1 MHKFY
6 FLLMCC
12 AVMLTACGKK
22 YKIDG
27 ISSVSR
33 LDGKMLFIKVPSN
46 GQMVNIDSAEVI
58 HGLFKMEGKV
68 DSTVI
73 GSLYMDDEVIMPFV
87 IENGNI
93 NINIDNSGITI
104 KGTPLNDSFNDF
116 VMKKN
121 SLDDRAYDVERLE
134 SRMIMD
140 GENPE
145 TIRTEVEKKRAELS
159 EEMDKLAKEFIQT
172 NYENVLGPGVFIMLC
187 NTLPYPMMTPVL
199 DEIVEKA
206 PDSFKNNPM
215 IKEYVSVAR
224 SNMEQI
230 RSMSSN

>member
-12 AVMLTACGKK
+12 AVMLTACDKK
-22 YKIDG
+22 YNIEG

-87 IENGNI
+87 IENGKI

-145 TIRTEVEKKRAELS
+145 TIRTEIEKKRAEIS
-159 EEMDKLAKEFIQT
+159 DEMDKLAKEFIQT

>member
-1 MHKFY
+1 
-6 FLLMCC
+6 
-12 AVMLTACGKK
+12 MLTACGKK

-87 IENGNI
+87 IESGKI

-145 TIRTEVEKKRAELS
+145 TIRTEIEKKRAEIS
-159 EEMDKLAKEFIQT
+159 DEMDKLAKEFIQT